1 MLYLTYLGGGHE
13 MSRAVKHVIDPA
25 SDPKVAISIALSTV
39 PRHVVTR
46 EPREIGFLEPFI
58 WGKKVNSEKKYHR
71 QSTCLGPHRQCA
83 WCQARGGR
91 TQCNL
96 HLPLSPKKSNEYD
109 SWFIISWL
117 FLPLSP
123 LHPICMLFQVS
134 SLYPIPKTKNYLQ
147 FKSLPLRLARV
158 WANGVDKMICLE
170 KIPWIVTQFFFHV
183 W

>member
-123 LHPICMLFQVS
+123 LHPICEAPPQRMGS
-134 SLYPIPKTKNYLQ
+134 RPIKNLTREQWSDRQNQ
-147 FKSLPLRLARV
+147 FLPIQA
-158 WANGVDKMICLE
+158 
-170 KIPWIVTQFFFHV
+170 
-183 W
+183 